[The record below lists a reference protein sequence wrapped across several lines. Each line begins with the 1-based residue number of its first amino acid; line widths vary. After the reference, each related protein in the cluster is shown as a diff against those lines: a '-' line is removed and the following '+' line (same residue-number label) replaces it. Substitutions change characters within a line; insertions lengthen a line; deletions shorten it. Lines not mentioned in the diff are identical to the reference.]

1 MHLSAW
7 NPRFFETTRGR
18 IVSLLRLAP
27 HTVDELAEPLDLT
40 PNAVRAHLAT
50 LERDGLVR
58 QEGVRRGPGAGKPAL
73 VYELA
78 PGAEPLFSRAYL
90 PLLVKTV
97 EVLSDRLSASELY
110 ALMRDVGRR
119 LARAYPSSSGTLP
132 ARVRAASML
141 LDELGGITT
150 VQEGRGSLTIKGL
163 GCPLCAVTSHRP
175 EVCTAVEAM
184 LAEAVGAPVTEHCDR
199 TGRPRCEFRISLPRG
214 AKR

>member
-1 MHLSAW
+1 V
-7 NPRFFETTRGR
+7 E
-18 IVSLLRLAP
+18 
-27 HTVDELAEPLDLT
+27 ELAQPLDLT

-58 QEGVRRGPGAGKPAL
+58 QEGVRRGSGAGKPAL

-97 EVLSDRLSASELY
+97 EALSDRLPAAELHT
-110 ALMRDVGRR
+110 LMRDVGRR
-119 LARAYPSSSGTLP
+119 LARAYPPSSGTLP
-132 ARVRAASML
+132 ARAQAASLL
-141 LDELGGITT
+141 LDELGGVTT
-150 VQEGRGSLTIKGL
+150 IQEERGALTIKGL
-163 GCPLCAVTSHRP
+163 GCPLSALTSHRP

-199 TGRPRCEFRISLPRG
+199 TGRPRCEFRVPLPRG
-214 AKR
+214 ARR